1 MSWNKKSVAVLLLP
15 LLLLGCASVP
25 VAAKAVCTPRTDHPL
40 RFVDVFDGSAEELA
54 MLVPDKAKARSG
66 HWTLGYVYDA
76 KRFVTVRC
84 RYADGQ
90 TVDVKLA
97 ERINRCDYK
106 INAKKTLALYC
117 K

>member
-1 MSWNKKSVAVLLLP
+1 MSWNKKYAAALFLP
-15 LLLLGCASVP
+15 LLGCTFAP
-25 VAAKAVCTPRTDHPL
+25 VIAKEVCAPLPDNPL
-40 RFVDVFDGSAEELA
+40 RYVDVFDGSVEELA
-54 MLVPDKAKARSG
+54 TLVPDKAKARSG

-84 RYADGQ
+84 KYADGKA
-90 TVDVKLA
+90 VDVKLA
-97 ERINRCDYK
+97 ERIARCDYK